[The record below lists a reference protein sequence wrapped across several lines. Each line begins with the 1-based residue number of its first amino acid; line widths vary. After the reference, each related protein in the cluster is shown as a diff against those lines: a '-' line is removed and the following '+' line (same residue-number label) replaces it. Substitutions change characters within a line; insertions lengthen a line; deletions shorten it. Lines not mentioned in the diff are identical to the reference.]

1 MATAKKETAK
11 KTVKK
16 TTTKATQVKKEKPV
30 ETVVNLDEE
39 ATKLD
44 EVQKDTEVLV
54 ADDVAEETK
63 PKVEQLKPEGP
74 TETVV
79 DLDTVAEPTEPV
91 NKKKMPK
98 AEQLKPQKPTETVV
112 DLDTVAEPTEPVG
125 DRPDPHGLTTPE
137 PADNEVTEQPMGDP
151 IGDRPDPHGGLT
163 VKPKASV
170 AQEEIERKAEEET
183 DKLFQSNGIMLGNSE
198 KKEDGEVK
206 TVKDIIK
213 AKEIPAEPP
222 KKTSISK
229 KISKIIQYMWNGQV
243 MD

>member
-125 DRPDPHGLTTPE
+125 DRPDPHGGLTTTSGTTDDIP
-137 PADNEVTEQPMGDP
+137 EQPIGDP
-151 IGDRPDPHGGLT
+151 IGDRPDPHGGIT
-163 VKPKASV
+163 IKSAK
-170 AQEEIERKAEEET
+170 QEEIERKAEEET

-213 AKEIPAEPP
+213 AKETPAEPP

>member
-79 DLDTVAEPTEPV
+79 DLD
-91 NKKKMPK
+91 N
-98 AEQLKPQKPTETVV
+98 
-112 DLDTVAEPTEPVG
+112 VAEPTEPVG
-125 DRPDPHGLTTPE
+125 DKPDPHGLTTPE

-163 VKPKASV
+163 VKPKASAV
-170 AQEEIERKAEEET
+170 QEEIERKAEEET

-213 AKEIPAEPP
+213 AKETPAEPP
-222 KKTSISK
+222 KKTSISR
-229 KISKIIQYMWNGQV
+229 KISKAIQYIWNGQV

>member
-125 DRPDPHGLTTPE
+125 DRPDPHG
-137 PADNEVTEQPMGDP
+137 
-151 IGDRPDPHGGLT
+151 GLT
-163 VKPKASV
+163 VKPKASA

-213 AKEIPAEPP
+213 AKETPAEPP